1 MAQHLT
7 YNRVLQIL
15 RDSCSGRETFLSK
28 STRMPSEL
36 KAFDPEP
43 GTLFNQTF
51 QHLDEFVNLP
61 TGGAIFGLTS
71 KTSRQGLTKKI
82 CQVLCQQL
90 HDPVDHIERLDR
102 AFSEF
107 LYFEIFDGRV
117 ADPESLARETYRLLT
132 RLVPD
137 EQPYWELNA
146 EATCNTLT
154 GHFFHPGRPEKVPHR
169 LKASTFFDRNI
180 VCTAIHTVL
189 EPLDET
195 GSSLRL
201 TGYID
206 LLAQLLQA
214 ALDIVPGG
222 RVFTPG
228 NLLVLRTFLWKSLQ
242 RSVTL
247 YCWSLVK
254 HGNREV
260 WMDVTHRQT
269 FHVQRFRRVIAAKR
283 DQELLSE
290 LPAYLCPWA
299 FELMRTHPA
308 AAGVDP
314 AYFIHLFS
322 KHFGNL
328 SARCIMNP
336 DGSFRQCD
344 GTGPFGCTRFTGAV
358 IHDQSAHQESCDRKC
373 AKLYWDED
381 SYRQVHGAR
390 AVRLEEPRKGLLQY
404 CAASSSTMAIS
415 HVWSHGQGGRP
426 ERPRD
431 GVPSTGFNSCLH
443 QRYSTIARQMGCNSY
458 WIDTACIPQDHQ
470 LRREAISQIND
481 IFANSRSTLVCDRD
495 IMMISIKKKTFAV
508 LESLM
513 AALLVCDWN
522 SRAWTLLEGTRGAK
536 VVNLLCK
543 DNQTIELSE
552 VIQAMYSRGRLSLAI
567 LCLTLDHLMGAAV
580 VGGETF
586 RLTERQHKYTET
598 TAATLLSHRHAS
610 REGDEVV
617 IWSLLCGRLVYTA
630 EEFWRD
636 AKHIKTGFLI
646 SDIPRLEGVPGFSW
660 APRRP
665 GLASGGKIVARREY
679 HQRRILEVMDS
690 QAGSI
695 CADGLQATW
704 SVCDMADVNFFS
716 SLYQCF
722 MHCIGALHSFG
733 RIFWKMVLWKQLE
746 TALYY
751 WQMACASLDMRR
763 RFQLISHDV
772 QAPMHR
778 LALIRPSS
786 SSDIYDGDA
795 KEASMAVIEITGRGT
810 WAWRKVIYWDN
821 SVTLPPFRVKEIT
834 IE

>member
-308 AAGVDP
+308 AA
-314 AYFIHLFS
+314 
-322 KHFGNL
+322 
-328 SARCIMNP
+328 
-336 DGSFRQCD
+336 
-344 GTGPFGCTRFTGAV
+344 
-358 IHDQSAHQESCDRKC
+358 
-373 AKLYWDED
+373 
-381 SYRQVHGAR
+381 
-390 AVRLEEPRKGLLQY
+390 
-404 CAASSSTMAIS
+404 
-415 HVWSHGQGGRP
+415 
-426 ERPRD
+426 
-431 GVPSTGFNSCLH
+431 
-443 QRYSTIARQMGCNSY
+443 
-458 WIDTACIPQDHQ
+458 DTACIPQDHQ

-481 IFANSRSTLVCDRD
+481 IFANSRSTL
-495 IMMISIKKKTFAV
+495 KKTFAV

-746 TALYY
+746 TVLYY

-810 WAWRKVIYWDN
+810 WAWRKLPRKAATGKRNNVFIAMISVEAFRLITSRN
-821 SVTLPPFRVKEIT
+821 STSGATAKQKFCEILRINIGATHLTCGETQEMIWSNQKSTKAPSQKEEET
-834 IE
+834 FLDMLGPHDLLRNY